1 MLKRYV
7 FAKYMPKA
15 AGMKRFGAKEVIAAD
30 TVEKLKPWKG
40 GLDYMLSTVPY
51 VIDATTI

>member
-1 MLKRYV
+1 
-7 FAKYMPKA
+7 
-15 AGMKRFGAKEVIAAD
+15 MKRFGAKEVIAAD

-40 GLDYMLSTVPY
+40 GLDYMLSTVPN